1 MNEDI
6 RNELPADQNEDKAR
20 LERIRNR
27 IAAIDLTIADAL
39 ARRMDC
45 VEEIIGYKKEHGM
58 IIFQGDQEKKQ
69 RKVLRER
76 VAGHKYEDE
85 ILDVYQEIIKSIRK
99 VQARSLFSYNIMLI
113 GFMGSGKTTVADYLG
128 RMLEM
133 EHVDTD
139 EMIVNWMGMSISDI
153 VKRCTENPGNLMN
166 GKEKPGT
173 LSKGALADVA
183 VFSLENHAVTF
194 SDTSGAK
201 RTGNKL
207 FRPVLTLCKGE
218 IVYRDM
224 TF

>member
-76 VAGHKYEDE
+76 VAALRVPGR
-85 ILDVYQEIIKSIRK
+85 LP
-99 VQARSLFSYNIMLI
+99 RS
-113 GFMGSGKTTVADYLG
+113 
-128 RMLEM
+128 
-133 EHVDTD
+133 
-139 EMIVNWMGMSISDI
+139 
-153 VKRCTENPGNLMN
+153 P
-166 GKEKPGT
+166 
-173 LSKGALADVA
+173 LAA
-183 VFSLENHAVTF
+183 SQT
-194 SDTSGAK
+194 
-201 RTGNKL
+201 
-207 FRPVLTLCKGE
+207 
-218 IVYRDM
+218 
-224 TF
+224 